1 MTYDSTLGDHFE
13 DDEDTLD
20 DEDTTTDKVT
30 LTIPKPRVP
39 KFVKGTAHCVGSKTA
54 KVAKDLHIQAA
65 GLIETH
71 EVKAQTRRRNGR
83 IHIKRLERERQ
94 LAEQMAEAMGDE
106 ES

>member
-54 KVAKDLHIQAA
+54 KIGKDVHIQAA
-65 GLIETH
+65 GLVETH
-71 EVKAQTRRRNGR
+71 KVKAETRRRNGR
-83 IHIKRLERERQ
+83 IRLNRIERERQ
-94 LAEQMAEAMGDE
+94 AAEKLKAAMDE